1 MGGRKAEVGRYLT
14 PKYGNPSIVTDLN
27 GIHAG
32 SGPAGRVA
40 VARAK
45 YGTWE

>member
-14 PKYGNPSIVTDLN
+14 PRYENPGIVTDLN
-27 GIHAG
+27 RIHAG
-32 SGPAGRVA
+32 SGPAERAA

-45 YGTWE
+45 YGA